1 MGQKSLVTPLKF
13 LKQNWIQSL
22 ILLVIPFALY
32 FQVISHDYILDD
44 RIVLSEN
51 TFVLKGVKGI
61 PDILKYDSFYGYFQ
75 QQVDVLEGGRY
86 RPLSLV
92 TFAIEYEFLGL
103 NPAVSHV
110 INLLLYGF
118 IGVLI
123 FLMFTW
129 FQQRFKLGGN
139 AWFNLGFIG
148 ALLFLFHPIHTEGVI
163 NIKSRDEILALLLAL
178 ASLISIVY
186 AYFMSKKTSWI
197 WYLLGGIFFFLGM
210 LAKENAI
217 TFALVIPATIYFLEK
232 EKKYKSLIAP
242 TVVLAVISA
251 IYLYARHSVIG
262 GTVSASQV
270 QNPLN
275 NPFHGFTDVQVWGTI
290 LYTFEKYIELLLVPL
305 NLSHDYYP
313 YAIPVADFSFAR
325 VWLAII
331 GYGAMGVYAIY
342 GLFKRSIPAFAALYY
357 LATFSVVSNVFVVI
371 GTTMNERFIF
381 MSSLAFSLVTAYFI
395 VRLHK
400 WQRYLAI
407 GTFVALLAFYAY
419 GTIVR
424 CPDWGSYINLNKSA
438 VEHAP
443 NSARSNLFYGTALFR
458 EVAYAPA
465 SKEKEE
471 MLRKSLNHF
480 IKAQEIFVNYGTPTS
495 KFFMY
500 ADAVNMRSGAAAEL
514 YKMNAMNQKELLHH
528 FKEVLKKNPR
538 NDFTRQFLE
547 FLNRNGAGNTELIN
561 FYKDVIST
569 VLIPYAQQ
577 VNASYYNNAMQ
588 YTNLALN
595 IAPGDS
601 FLIQKQAEI
610 SAALGRR

>member
-32 FQVISHDYILDD
+32 FQVIGHDYILDD

-232 EKKYKSLIAP
+232 EKKYKNLIVP

-381 MSSLAFSLVTAYFI
+381 MSSLAFSLVTAYLI

-400 WQRYLAI
+400 WQKYLAI
-407 GTFVALLAFYAY
+407 GTFVAFLAFYAY